1 MKKTLKYMLLLT
13 TVVGIMAGCKRDDDY
28 IKSTPS
34 NFISNFDLKKLYK
47 NADLT
52 LKAEMLGG
60 ATAIKGSCNFR
71 F

>member
-34 NFISNFDLKKLYK
+34 NFIANLKQAQTAKLPEP
-47 NADLT
+47 T
-52 LKAEMLGG
+52 P
-60 ATAIKGSCNFR
+60 
-71 F
+71 

>member
-34 NFISNFDLKKLYK
+34 NFIANFDLRKLCCFQHQKKLNISYE
-47 NADLT
+47 N
-52 LKAEMLGG
+52 LGTK
-60 ATAIKGSCNFR
+60 TASLQRIS
-71 F
+71 